1 MTFSF
6 LRLAFSL
13 RPGFNNA
20 LVDYVFSYYSP
31 LLGVESF
38 SGVWM
43 VDVSCELCRGCACV
57 CRQPALRWFGST
69 SHHLVRCRKCIFIL
83 FHCLLR
89 VIPSTSSSR
98 QLLLLVVGC
107 CCCFS
112 LATLALIVE
121 IGGISS
127 CSTSSEKLISF
138 LVPSSSSSSSLSSS
152 YPMASAFSPCPFAT
166 GENVESFNPSPSLM
180 KGGRPFA
187 LLMQTSRTEPQTLLS
202 IWMSHY
208 SRVLTSPRIG
218 NVNTPWTPRPL
229 FYGIYYMTKEKT
241 FKRHF
246 RTGHSV

>member
-69 SHHLVRCRKCIFIL
+69 SHHLVCSRKCIFIL

-98 QLLLLVVGC
+98 QLLLLVVGCC

-138 LVPSSSSSSSLSSS
+138 LVPSLRRCPVRTQWRPPFRPAHSQRVRTLNHSIRRLLWWKGDGLSHCWCRQV
-152 YPMASAFSPCPFAT
+152 A
-166 GENVESFNPSPSLM
+166 PSL
-180 KGGRPFA
+180 KRF
-187 LLMQTSRTEPQTLLS
+187 SRFEWVITLGSWRRL
-202 IWMSHY
+202 
-208 SRVLTSPRIG
+208 
-218 NVNTPWTPRPL
+218 
-229 FYGIYYMTKEKT
+229 E
-241 FKRHF
+241 
-246 RTGHSV
+246 